1 VFGADNRHSERMY
14 SYFRYARR
22 ELGYRDVN
30 EDLRQQL
37 ADHGLV
43 LSNGW
48 GNYYEQ
54 FPEDLRHAYLRDPNT
69 LEPLIEEFSMAGA
82 SLTLRRRP
90 RTPDSDI

>member
-1 VFGADNRHSERMY
+1 MFGADNRHSERVY

-22 ELGYRDVN
+22 ELVYRDLN
-30 EDLRQQL
+30 EDFRRKL
-37 ADHGLV
+37 ADRGLV

-54 FPEDLRHAYLRDPNT
+54 FPQDLRHAFLKDPDT

-82 SLTLRRRP
+82 SR
-90 RTPDSDI
+90 